1 MASKASKPILYIGI
15 LLLLVGIVVR
25 KMSSYHLMGLVM
37 ILAGV
42 GLKTFYI
49 IAAIRS
55 GLYKPGKELWLLFVG
70 LALFLSGLYLRDT
83 DFFVDARL
91 MIVIGLVLK
100 VLFIIRFIQMV
111 RETRKNSQPR
121 GVPGGD

>member
-15 LLLLVGIVVR
+15 LLLLVGIAVR
-25 KMSSYHLMGLVM
+25 KMSSYPLIGLVM

-70 LALFLSGLYLRDT
+70 LTLFLSGLYLRDT
-83 DFFVDARL
+83 DFVVDPRL
-91 MIVIGLVLK
+91 LIVIGLILK
-100 VLFIIRFIQMV
+100 VLFIIRFIQLV
-111 RETRKNSQPR
+111 RGSRKNSQLGSR
-121 GVPGGD
+121 YDGD